1 VQTPGPLRFTG
12 LGIQLAVT
20 IVAGVLVGRWVDRK
34 AGTEGIFAI
43 IGALVG
49 FGGTL
54 YFLVRDLSRHN
65 RNDK

>member
-1 VQTPGPLRFTG
+1 MQNPGPLRFAG
-12 LGIQLAVT
+12 LGIQLAIT

-43 IGALVG
+43 VGALVG

-54 YFLVRDLSRHN
+54 YFLIRDLSRQN
-65 RNDK
+65 RNGK